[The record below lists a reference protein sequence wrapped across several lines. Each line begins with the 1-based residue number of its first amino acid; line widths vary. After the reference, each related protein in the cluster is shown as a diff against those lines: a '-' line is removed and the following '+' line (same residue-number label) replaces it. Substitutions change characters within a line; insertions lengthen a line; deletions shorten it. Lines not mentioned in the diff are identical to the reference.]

1 MTFRLPTL
9 LTTLLLIS
17 PIVGCALP
25 PGIRENLLDPG
36 KRQRE
41 RKEEITRMVE
51 DRHLQSH
58 LKAASALVES
68 GRYEE
73 CIHELDELEK
83 DHPHSKE
90 IHLLRAEVLMAQS
103 QYPAA
108 AEIYDRLARDYPGDA
123 NLHHLHAIALEFSG
137 DSAGAILAFQR
148 AAELSPDSS
157 VIQLS
162 QLRQAPLGTTNR

>member
-1 MTFRLPTL
+1 MTPRLQKL
-9 LTTLLLIS
+9 LATLLLIIS
-17 PIVGCALP
+17 IVGCALP
-25 PGIRENLLDPG
+25 LSIRENLFDPG
-36 KRQRE
+36 KEQRE
-41 RKEEITRMVE
+41 RKEEITRLVE

-58 LKAASALVES
+58 LKAASVLVES

-73 CIHELDELEK
+73 CVHELDELEK
-83 DHPHSKE
+83 DHPHCKQL
-90 IHLLRAEVLMAQS
+90 HLLRAEVFMAQS

-108 AEIYDRLARDYPGDA
+108 AEIYDRLTRDYPGDA

-162 QLRQAPLGTTNR
+162 QLRPAPLGTTNR